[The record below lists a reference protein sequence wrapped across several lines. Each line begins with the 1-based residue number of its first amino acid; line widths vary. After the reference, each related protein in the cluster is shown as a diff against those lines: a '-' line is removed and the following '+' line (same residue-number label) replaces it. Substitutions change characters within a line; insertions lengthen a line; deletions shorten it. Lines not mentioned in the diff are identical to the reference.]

1 MKTLLVTAT
10 TLEVA
15 PALRELFPGIGV
27 SPGPGV
33 PGTLIESGEL
43 DCLVTGVGQLQCAA
57 RLAKL
62 LAERRYGAAIQ
73 AGIAGSF
80 TDSLPK
86 RSVVVV
92 AEEALADLGAESQE
106 GFLDLFE
113 MGLLAP
119 DDHPFSAGRLVAPQL
134 NLPSMEGLPRAKS
147 VTVNRVLSQRESI
160 DWVVQRFQ
168 PQVVNMEGGAFFLC
182 CGQAGLPCLSVRSI
196 SDRVGPRDKSSWDI
210 PGAIAALN
218 EVLLR
223 SIPELQAWAS
233 ASSKKFVHLTTLPP
247 PTRH

>member
-10 TLEVA
+10 TLEIA
-15 PALRELFPGIGV
+15 PALGVLFPGIEV

-80 TDSLPK
+80 TESLPK

-113 MGLLAP
+113 MGLLTP
-119 DDHPFSAGRLVAPQL
+119 EQHPFSAGRLVAPQL
-134 NLPSMEGLPRAKS
+134 KLLSLEGVPRAKS
-147 VTVNRVLSQRESI
+147 VTVNRVLSRRESI
-160 DWVVQRFQ
+160 DWVVKRFQ
-168 PQVVNMEGGAFFLC
+168 PQVVNMEGGAFLLC
-182 CGQAGLPCLSVRSI
+182 CAQAELPCLSLRSI
-196 SDRVGPRDKSSWDI
+196 SDLVGPRDKGAWDI
-210 PGAIAALN
+210 PGAVAALN
-218 EVLLR
+218 VVLLR
-223 SIPELQAWAS
+223 SLPELQDWVRNAGPA
-233 ASSKKFVHLTTLPP
+233 
-247 PTRH
+247 R